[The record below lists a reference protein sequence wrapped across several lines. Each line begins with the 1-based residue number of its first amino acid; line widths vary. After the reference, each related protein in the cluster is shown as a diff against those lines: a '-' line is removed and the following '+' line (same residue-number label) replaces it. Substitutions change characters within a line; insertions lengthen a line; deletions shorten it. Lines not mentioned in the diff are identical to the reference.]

1 MDKETLSNHIST
13 LGKRD
18 FEIACRITLSSA
30 LGLIAINVDGPGD
43 GGTDFAQIEDGKRTR
58 VAYQI
63 TTQRTDIKNKAYK
76 DAKKSLD
83 RLKVNK
89 FFFLTTYHLSEEESR
104 SIERDIEDDLGINAS
119 VFCPSTISGLLI
131 HFNLVTDFLNE
142 TGFPDLRS
150 TNSTAVDYKQ
160 MALHSYTLLSSDA
173 KNLKEQI
180 YDDTILLVLFD
191 LLQGDS
197 KEHIVSA
204 TCNLLSL
211 PLLKEGIINR
221 RLDSLMSKGKV
232 LKIDDNRF
240 TLSNDAKNDIR
251 NRKAIYE
258 KELESLSSAQTDVL
272 RDYGV
277 MWTIN
282 DARLASVWIA
292 SAYLSRQLSVLQEV
306 DAPLAK
312 DFNKFSDENG
322 ISELRKYLIKKKK
335 IDASNVDSII
345 SSFLSI
351 AATQPLL
358 KKISRAFVY
367 VALEGKNPIQS
378 CRALGINRWSD
389 MKLFMEPTIGIP
401 LLCSYLFSGRVND
414 SFDKTISA
422 VNQAKD
428 LGIQMY
434 VSYYY
439 IKECAGHLHMAR
451 KYDGLDL
458 NPDEMIYS
466 SNAFVSNYYSLKKQG
481 VKVPDTFLDYLSVF
495 SNNIRTEKSYKDWIR
510 SIMTDIQTLFTRKGM
525 ASFIDVPLYST
536 QETKSIED
544 LYILYLEEKCIEKS
558 NSLMMNDVTALKFT
572 QNQCAKGEHW
582 MILTYDRSLI
592 GVAKHL
598 HDSVWVVS
606 PNVFSQMVEISKPL
620 DSKNLLALVHSIAQS
635 SESTLSISARII
647 DKIVYFASD
656 RMQDWEF
663 MQEINKF
670 KEDII
675 NSNLSTSNESLIEID
690 RMTDDFLTKHGVS
703 IELDEDNEV
712 ELQLVSVSE

>member
-18 FEIACRITLSSA
+18 FEIACRITLTSA
-30 LGLIAINVDGPGD
+30 LGLTAINVDGAGD
-43 GGTDFAQIEDGKRTR
+43 GGTDYAQIKDGKRTR
-58 VAYQI
+58 AAYQI
-63 TTQRTDIKNKAYK
+63 TTQRSDIKNKAYH
-76 DAKKSLD
+76 DAKKSIDKLM
-83 RLKVNK
+83 VNK
-89 FFFLTTYHLSEEESR
+89 FYFLTSYHLSEEESR
-104 SIERDIEDDLGINAS
+104 SIERAIENDLEINAS
-119 VFCPSTISGLLI
+119 VFSPSTIAGLLI
-131 HFNLVTDFLNE
+131 QYNLVTKFLNE
-142 TGFPDLRS
+142 TGYPDLRS
-150 TNSTAVDYKQ
+150 TNSNAIDYKQ

-180 YDDTILLVLFD
+180 YDDSVLLVLYD
-191 LLQGDS
+191 HLQGET
-197 KEHIVSA
+197 KEEIVSA

-211 PLLKEGIINR
+211 PVFKEDLVNR
-221 RLDSLMSKGKV
+221 RLDSLMSKGKII
-232 LKIDDNRF
+232 KIDNNRF
-240 TLSNDAKNDIR
+240 TLSEDAKEDIH
-251 NRKAIYE
+251 NRKVIYE

-277 MWTIN
+277 IWTID

-292 SAYLSRQLSVLQEV
+292 NAYLSKQLSVLQEA

-312 DFNKFSDENG
+312 EFYKLSDENG
-322 ISELRKYLIKKKK
+322 TNELRKHLIKKKK
-335 IDASNVDSII
+335 INPSNVDSII
-345 SSFLSI
+345 NSFLSI

-389 MKLFMEPTIGIP
+389 MRLFMEPTIGIP
-401 LLCSYLFSGRVND
+401 LICSYLFNGYVND
-414 SFDKTISA
+414 GFDKAISA
-422 VNQAKD
+422 VKQASD

-451 KYDGLDL
+451 KYDGLNL
-458 NPDEMIYS
+458 KPEEMVYS
-466 SNAFVSNYYSLKKQG
+466 SNAFVSNYYSLKMQG
-481 VKVPDTFLDYLSVF
+481 ISVPNSFMDYLSVF
-495 SNNIRTEKSYKDWIR
+495 SSNIRVEKPYKDWVR

-525 ASFIDVPLYST
+525 ATFIDVPMYTS
-536 QETKSIED
+536 QDTKFIEE
-544 LYILYLEEKCIEKS
+544 LFVSYLEDKGIEKS
-558 NSLMMNDVTALKFT
+558 HSLLMNDISAIKFT
-572 QNQCAKGEHW
+572 QDRCSQGEHW

-592 GVAKHL
+592 NVASHL
-598 HDSVWVVS
+598 RDSVWVIT
-606 PNVFSQMVEISKPL
+606 PKTFSGMVEISKPL
-620 DSKNLLALVHSIAQS
+620 DSKNLLSLVHSIAQS

-656 RMQDWEF
+656 KMQDWEF

-675 NSNLSTSNESLIEID
+675 NSTLSSSDDKLIEID

-703 IELDEDNEV
+703 IDIDESVEA
-712 ELQLVSVSE
+712 ELQQIPVLD

>member
-1 MDKETLSNHIST
+1 MDKETLANHISK

-30 LGLIAINVDGPGD
+30 LGLTAINVDGAGD

-63 TTQRTDIKNKAYK
+63 TTQKTDIKNKAYN
-76 DAKKSLD
+76 DAKKSLN
-83 RLKVNK
+83 RLRVNK

-104 SIERDIEDDLGINAS
+104 SIERVIEDDLEISAS
-119 VFCPSTISGLLI
+119 VFSPSTISGLLI
-131 HFNLVTDFLNE
+131 QFNLVTDFLNE
-142 TGFPDLRS
+142 TGFPDLRAM
-150 TNSTAVDYKQ
+150 NSSSIDYQQ

-180 YDDTILLVLFD
+180 YDDTILLVLYDFPK
-191 LLQGDS
+191 GGS
-197 KEHIVSA
+197 KEEIVSA
-204 TCNLLSL
+204 TCSLLSL
-211 PLLKEGIINR
+211 PALKEDVINR
-221 RLDSLMSKGKV
+221 RLDSLISKKKLIKSADG
-232 LKIDDNRF
+232 LF
-240 TLSNDAKNDIR
+240 FLSDEAKNDIR

-277 MWTIN
+277 MWTID

-292 SAYLSRQLSVLQEV
+292 NAYLSKQLSVLQDV

-312 DFNKFSDENG
+312 VFNKYSAENG

-335 IDASNVDSII
+335 IDVSDVDSIV
-345 SSFLSI
+345 SSFLST

-378 CRALGINRWSD
+378 CRALGINRWSE

-401 LLCSYLFSGRVND
+401 LLCSYLFSGQVND

-458 NPDEMIYS
+458 NPEEMIYS

-481 VKVPDTFLDYLSVF
+481 IRVPDTFLDYLSVF
-495 SNNIRTEKSYKDWIR
+495 STNIRIEKSYKDWIR

-544 LYILYLEEKCIEKS
+544 MYISYLEEKGIEKS
-558 NSLMMNDVTALKFT
+558 RSLMMNDVTALKFT
-572 QNQCAKGEHW
+572 QDQCAKGEHW

-592 GVAKHL
+592 GVAKQL

-620 DSKNLLALVHSIAQS
+620 DSKNILALVHSIAQS
-635 SESTLSISARII
+635 SESTLSICARII

-656 RMQDWEF
+656 KMQDWEF

-675 NSNLSTSNESLIEID
+675 NSNLSISDDRLIEID
-690 RMTDDFLTKHGVS
+690 KMTDDFLTKHGVS

-712 ELQLVSVSE
+712 ELHPVSVSE